1 MRPKTV
7 TKSIDF
13 GLGPGPE
20 NRFPGKISSGFQSGA
35 RFSSYEAI
43 LSQVQCCLASSTSMP
58 PRDRCKEVDHVAH
71 LLMPFAHCPEFV
83 VYFESIKAKL
93 EKKRLLPYISL
104 IKVVRH
110 HYPKLTWSQGDMKKI
125 AHKTAKLAADQWLR
139 GLTKDELVDY
149 AKRMGLRLRTLFY
162 HARQAELKATKWLMK
177 ELNSDVSPSVDKAK
191 EDEAEEAE
199 GEGEDV
205 EEEEAE
211 DEGEEEEAEEAEE
224 EEEAPPPP
232 KLAAQKKPAAAQA
245 EIEYFCGY
253 DNEFRKAW
261 RAPSSK
267 PDARESCPNKL
278 QIPDGA
284 ADSDHPVAVWDDMP
298 KPVPITCLTVGQ
310 VKAMEADQKPK
321 GVIWE
326 HKFEDGRRLHVAAR
340 ADRDHLVA
348 V

>member
-191 EDEAEEAE
+191 ELKRMR
-199 GEGEDV
+199 
-205 EEEEAE
+205 
-211 DEGEEEEAEEAEE
+211 
-224 EEEAPPPP
+224 P
-232 KLAAQKKPAAAQA
+232 KRQ
-245 EIEYFCGY
+245 
-253 DNEFRKAW
+253 
-261 RAPSSK
+261 RA
-267 PDARESCPNKL
+267 
-278 QIPDGA
+278 
-284 ADSDHPVAVWDDMP
+284 
-298 KPVPITCLTVGQ
+298 
-310 VKAMEADQKPK
+310 K
-321 GVIWE
+321 GRGR
-326 HKFEDGRRLHVAAR
+326 GRRR
-340 ADRDHLVA
+340 REGGRRG
-348 V
+348 